1 MKREIIKF
9 ETCKEANKGVL
20 SYMKEKNKNNQKRFG
35 HVVENNLLVAF
46 NEYQDANYIKV
57 KKTSKEEDYMFG
69 ADFWLSCINPKDPK
83 VDNMSAYLDLT
94 TNRFKKGV
102 QWFGYHNS
110 KISKQPYI
118 KKEKEAPSCFGFLS
132 NGAKIHFGIKKW
144 HNDMFE
150 YKKPVIVIYIS
161 TDQIMLDDIEF
172 TSNDI
177 AFIMKNLRR
186 VIYYISYKMNSKFA
200 GEEIKGYGKRASKL
214 ICPSYKYLQRLS
226 IE

>member
-57 KKTSKEEDYMFG
+57 KKTSIEEDYMFG
-69 ADFWLSCINPKDPK
+69 ADFWLACINPKDPK

-94 TNRFKKGV
+94 TNKFKKGI

-110 KISKQPYI
+110 NISKQPYI
-118 KKEKEAPSCFGFLS
+118 KKAKEAPSCFGFLN
-132 NGAKIHFGIKKW
+132 NGAKIHFGIKRW
-144 HNDMFE
+144 HNNKFE
-150 YKKPVIVIYIS
+150 YKKPIVVIYIS
-161 TDQIMLDDIEF
+161 TDQMTEDIQF

-177 AFIMKNLRR
+177 AYIMKNLRR
-186 VIYYISYKMNSKFA
+186 VIYYVSYKMKSKFA
-200 GEEIKGYGKRASKL
+200 GKEIQGYGKRASKL
-214 ICPSYKYLQRLS
+214 ISPSYEYLQHLS

>member
-1 MKREIIKF
+1 MKKVIEFKL
-9 ETCKEANKGVL
+9 CKEANKGVL
-20 SYMKEKNKNNQKRFG
+20 DFMKMKNKNNQKRFG
-35 HVVENNLLVAF
+35 HVVESNLLSAF
-46 NEYQDANYIKV
+46 DQYQEINHIKI

-110 KISKQPYI
+110 NISKQPYI

-150 YKKPVIVIYIS
+150 YKKPIIVIYIS

-186 VIYYISYKMNSKFA
+186 VVYYVSYKMNSKFA